1 MITDSF
7 LAEVR
12 QTTQRYEA
20 RTPER
25 EENKRVIEEH
35 GVLHADPPE
44 LVEKRLDRLG
54 VDWGLARAV
63 ERTARDASSG
73 RSLDEEL
80 APDSFGADVLGLER
94 LMGRND
100 LVDVVSSS
108 GLPGGALDRPRQSGR
123 RRRPLRH
130 RFLVSPAPADDQQP
144 RAAHAG
150 EAGDQHVEF
159 NYQDGLDGSR
169 SPP

>member
-80 APDSFGADVLGLER
+80 PPETFGAEVLGLER
-94 LMGRND
+94 MMGHND
-100 LVDVVSSS
+100 LVDV
-108 GLPGGALDRPRQSGR
+108 GFLERGYLGGAPSGGSASARGGGRATSAPDSWSPRGC
-123 RRRPLRH
+123 
-130 RFLVSPAPADDQQP
+130 
-144 RAAHAG
+144 
-150 EAGDQHVEF
+150 
-159 NYQDGLDGSR
+159 
-169 SPP
+169 